1 MLQVPPMHSFSPIPQ
16 SDSVPVFQPTV
27 VAAASAVVAP
37 PSTPAFLS
45 RFPRSLSSLSLG
57 TKKKPS
63 DKDSSIVT
71 STTTSS
77 SSNTPVSSPNT
88 SFQSPGDSPYAMNT
102 TSTHQHHPYMH
113 HHHHQQHHSHVTQR
127 SSGGNF
133 SADAIG
139 PPHKKKF
146 GYGQSTSVESN
157 DVPPPLPQR
166 NMPRKPSDCGVDMFG
181 SDVNLRRSKQ
191 VSDLDHSQCAVALT
205 SPLGVSAN
213 NNAAEKTTSSGGSG
227 KGKSRSKTPKIKAL
241 SDPKMSSQMFI
252 EMEQSLG
259 GHNDKEPP
267 PLPPRQPGMLEEKQ
281 NVMNNNKFGSA
292 GGASTNYG
300 NRPPPNSI
308 DTLMNYPLT
317 TTTQAV
323 RDNFAAF
330 PLSHRPN
337 VQQIL
342 QQQSYNS
349 QQHLQHNSSTTT
361 SAATT
366 VLSKS
371 TVSNVLSHT
380 NIHAHTCHSF
390 LYFDNARA
398 PSTIFFFQAHSQAN
412 TCVFFFVH
420 KSSSICICW

>member
-1 MLQVPPMHSFSPIPQ
+1 MHSFSPIPQ
-16 SDSVPVFQPTV
+16 SDSIPVFQSTV
-27 VAAASAVVAP
+27 VAAAVVAP

-63 DKDSSIVT
+63 EKDSTIVA
-71 STTTSS
+71 STTTTS

-102 TSTHQHHPYMH
+102 PSMHHHHSYMH
-113 HHHHQQHHSHVTQR
+113 HHPHSQAAQR
-127 SSGGNF
+127 SSVGNYN
-133 SADAIG
+133 ADAIG
-139 PPHKKKF
+139 PTHKKKF
-146 GYGQSTSVESN
+146 GYGQSIVESN

-166 NMPRKPSDCGVDMFG
+166 NMPRKSSDCGVDMFG
-181 SDVNLRRSKQ
+181 SDVNLRRSQQ

-205 SPLGVSAN
+205 SPIGVSAH
-213 NNAAEKTTSSGGSG
+213 NNAMEKMADSGGSG
-227 KGKSRSKTPKIKAL
+227 KGKSRSKNQKIKAL

-281 NVMNNNKFGSA
+281 NIINNNKFGSA
-292 GGASTNYG
+292 GGANYG

-349 QQHLQHNSSTTT
+349 QQQLQPNSSATT

-371 TVSNVLSHT
+371 TVSNLLSHT
-380 NIHAHTCHSF
+380 NTIMYTHTQVTLFFF
-390 LYFDNARA
+390 LICAR
-398 PSTIFFFQAHSQAN
+398 TKHCFQAHSKQYIRILYIISLFAYVGSLHYFIDGNHYN
-412 TCVFFFVH
+412 TH
-420 KSSSICICW
+420 MH

>member
-1 MLQVPPMHSFSPIPQ
+1 MIHFCFCCSPHLEIIMKILQVPPMHSFSPIPQ
-16 SDSVPVFQPTV
+16 SDSVPVFQSTV
-27 VAAASAVVAP
+27 VAAASTVVAP

-63 DKDSSIVT
+63 EKDSTIAAAT
-71 STTTSS
+71 MTTS
-77 SSNTPVSSPNT
+77 SSNTPVSSPNA

-102 TSTHQHHPYMH
+102 PSMHQHHPYMH
-113 HHHHQQHHSHVTQR
+113 HHHHQLHSQATQR
-127 SSGGNF
+127 SSGGSF
-133 SADAIG
+133 TADAIG

-146 GYGQSTSVESN
+146 GYGQSIVESN

-166 NMPRKPSDCGVDMFG
+166 NMPRKSSDCGVDTFG

-213 NNAAEKTTSSGGSG
+213 NNAIEKPAAAVVSG
-227 KGKSRSKTPKIKAL
+227 KGKSRSKNPKIKAL

-259 GHNDKEPP
+259 GHYDKEPP

-281 NVMNNNKFGSA
+281 NVMNNNKFGGA
-292 GGASTNYG
+292 GGATTNYG

-349 QQHLQHNSSTTT
+349 QQHLQPNSSTTT

-371 TVSNVLSHT
+371 TVSNLLSHT
-380 NIHAHTCHSF
+380 NTNMFTHTQVT
-390 LYFDNARA
+390 L
-398 PSTIFFFQAHSQAN
+398 FFFFFNMRAH
-412 TCVFFFVH
+412 
-420 KSSSICICW
+420 

>member
-1 MLQVPPMHSFSPIPQ
+1 MLYPSHLEIIIKILQVPPMHSFSPIPQ
-16 SDSVPVFQPTV
+16 SESVPVFQSTV
-27 VAAASAVVAP
+27 VAAASTVVAP

-63 DKDSSIVT
+63 EKDSTIVVPP
-71 STTTSS
+71 TTTP
-77 SSNTPVSSPNT
+77 SSNTPVSSPNA

-102 TSTHQHHPYMH
+102 PSMHQHHPYMH
-113 HHHHQQHHSHVTQR
+113 HHHHQHHPQATQR
-127 SSGGNF
+127 GGNF
-133 SADAIG
+133 NADAIG
-139 PPHKKKF
+139 PTHKKKF
-146 GYGQSTSVESN
+146 GYGQSIVESN
-157 DVPPPLPQR
+157 DIPPPLPQR

-205 SPLGVSAN
+205 SPISVSSHN
-213 NNAAEKTTSSGGSG
+213 NVIEKTTASGGSG
-227 KGKSRSKTPKIKAL
+227 KGKSRSKNQKIKAL

-281 NVMNNNKFGSA
+281 NVMNNNKFGGA
-292 GGASTNYG
+292 AGASTNYG

-330 PLSHRPN
+330 PMSHRPN

-349 QQHLQHNSSTTT
+349 QQHPQPNSSTTT

-366 VLSKS
+366 VLS
-371 TVSNVLSHT
+371 TVSNLLSYTHT
-380 NIHAHTCHSF
+380 HTQVTLF
-390 LYFDNARA
+390 Y
-398 PSTIFFFQAHSQAN
+398 IFFF
-412 TCVFFFVH
+412 
-420 KSSSICICW
+420 